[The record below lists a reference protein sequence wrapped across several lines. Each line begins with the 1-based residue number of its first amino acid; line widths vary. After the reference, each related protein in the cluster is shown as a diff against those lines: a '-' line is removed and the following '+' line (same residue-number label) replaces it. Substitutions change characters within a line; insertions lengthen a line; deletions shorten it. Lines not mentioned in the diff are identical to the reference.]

1 MAAWQHDNIT
11 YVGTTTPKNQAQ
23 HSGDGQPL
31 WNGLDEDAAGEAH
44 ELGEGGPLIVNAVQF
59 GLLERGRCVDDF
71 GSHSVAISRISLG
84 VRVSQGLTSSD
95 VRSARHRGEE
105 NTKDDK
111 LVGVEATE
119 CDAQVVGGETREQGE
134 GGGIRRGG
142 LRTEERGRRT
152 EDGVFAGKS
161 DLYID
166 RT

>member
-1 MAAWQHDNIT
+1 MR
-11 YVGTTTPKNQAQ
+11 
-23 HSGDGQPL
+23 
-31 WNGLDEDAAGEAH
+31 NGLDENAAGETH
-44 ELGEGGPLIVNAVQF
+44 ELREGRPLIVNAVQF

-134 GGGIRRGG
+134 GGG
-142 LRTEERGRRT
+142 
-152 EDGVFAGKS
+152 
-161 DLYID
+161 
-166 RT
+166 